1 VDSPGAPK
9 VLSGGHTAAMTWA
22 AFNPSGNRV
31 VTAGADSTIRIWDA
45 DTANELAVLRWH
57 GEVVNEVEFSPDSKW
72 ILSASD
78 DGTVKLG
85 QCEACNLKVNEL
97 RERVREMALLPDDEL
112 KEIPRDIDVR
122 SPDFRLPSLSSRD
135 R

>member
-1 VDSPGAPK
+1 MP
-9 VLSGGHTAAMTWA
+9 
-22 AFNPSGNRV
+22 
-31 VTAGADSTIRIWDA
+31 

-85 QCEACNLKVNEL
+85 QCEACNMTVNEL
-97 RERVREMALLPDDEL
+97 RERVREIATLPDEEL
-112 KEIPRDIDVR
+112 NEIRREIDAR
-122 SPDFRLPSLSSRD
+122 SPYFRLPSFSSRD